1 MLSSILN
8 PYVFKNRDFSGWV
21 VCLVDSP
28 KQEHDLGSAGWCV
41 WDRELSGMVVEPGMV
56 NATQITIDANAN
68 GLGLGSCL
76 NNE

>member
-1 MLSSILN
+1 
-8 PYVFKNRDFSGWV
+8 
-21 VCLVDSP
+21 
-28 KQEHDLGSAGWCV
+28 
-41 WDRELSGMVVEPGMV
+41 VEPGMV